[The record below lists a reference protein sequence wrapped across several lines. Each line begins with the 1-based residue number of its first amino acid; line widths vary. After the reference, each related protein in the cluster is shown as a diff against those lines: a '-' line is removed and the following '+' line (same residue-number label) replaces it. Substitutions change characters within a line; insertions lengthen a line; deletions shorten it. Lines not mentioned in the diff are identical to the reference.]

1 MRRRQFVAGLNNSQ
15 PIRIICNG
23 VGFHTTVAG
32 AFDMCIYEQRL
43 AVSSVLSSLG
53 ASRKMPGNQAT
64 GLATRIDCYTADGQR
79 VAVDVQVDL
88 V

>member
-1 MRRRQFVAGLNNSQ
+1 MRRRQFVSGLNNSQ

>member
-1 MRRRQFVAGLNNSQ
+1 MRRRQFVSGLNNSQ
-15 PIRIICNG
+15 PIRVICNG

-32 AFDMCIYEQRL
+32 VFDMCIYEQRL

>member
-15 PIRIICNG
+15 PIRVICNG

-32 AFDMCIYEQRL
+32 AFDMCMYEQRI
-43 AVSSVLSSLG
+43 AVTSVLSSLG
-53 ASRKMPGNQAT
+53 ASRKMPGNQST
-64 GLATRIDCYTADGQR
+64 GLATRINCYTADGR
-79 VAVDVQVDL
+79 HVDVDVQVDL